1 MLLFQKRYLEW
12 LLALTGRGGTA
23 CGTGANLAAGLGSL
37 GQARPNYLKHREDKE
52 ALATELADMD
62 NGRRVGYRSLSMG
75 TEAASDVPSSMVSQ
89 SKSMPRYRD
98 TGQGS
103 SHLQWRPA
111 SEPNEVCM
119 LPFLAQ
125 KPLQFTGFT
134 TIKLLATGTCALFP
148 QSSGSEWSAE
158 PYQTQMLSAFDPST
172 CFSSTICTV
181 QLCTCR

>member
-23 CGTGANLAAGLGSL
+23 CGTGADLAAGLGSL
-37 GQARPNYLKHREDKE
+37 GQASPKYLKYCEDKE

-62 NGRRVGYRSLSMG
+62 TGRRAGYRSVSMG
-75 TEAASDVPSSMVSQ
+75 TEAASDVPSGTVSQ

-98 TGQGS
+98 SGHGS

-125 KPLQFTGFT
+125 KPHHFTGFT
-134 TIKLLATGTCALFP
+134 TMKLLATGTYALFHEYLAG
-148 QSSGSEWSAE
+148 SGL
-158 PYQTQMLSAFDPST
+158 QHHFRLNCSAFEPST
-172 CFSSTICTV
+172 CLSSTICIV
-181 QLCTCR
+181 QFCTCC